1 MDFFH
6 SVHLSEAMKTKH
18 NHPNEERINKADDRE
33 TTLSGFSIAEVLYRI
48 SIPTFIIDR
57 KHTVIHWNRAM
68 ENLSGIPAS
77 AIIGTKQ
84 HWRAFYPSKRATM
97 ADFIVGNMHE
107 EVIATFFEGKYRKS
121 QFDESSYET
130 EDYFPTLGGKGR
142 WLLCTATA
150 IPDAN
155 GRIIAAVESVQDISE
170 RKRAEDSLRESEQK
184 YKEMSIT
191 DSLTK
196 LYNSRH
202 FFRQLK
208 SEIERSERY
217 GHPLS
222 VVLLDVDNFKKYNDT
237 YGHLEGDNALLVI
250 ADVIRKTLRS
260 TDNGFRFGGEEFTII
275 LPETDIDEALE
286 VAERL
291 RKNIA
296 NAWLSPLSK
305 LKSCVTA
312 SIGVSRHE
320 PGELISSL
328 LGRTDKA
335 MYSAKEKGKNR
346 VCVEIQEQRVKQM
359 QLFAN

>member
-1 MDFFH
+1 
-6 SVHLSEAMKTKH
+6 MKSKH
-18 NHPNEERINKADDRE
+18 IHHEERIRKSVDME
-33 TTLSGFSIAEVLYRI
+33 TMLSGLSITEVLYRI

-57 KHTVIHWNRAM
+57 NHTVLHWNRAM
-68 ENLSGIPAS
+68 ENLSGIA
-77 AIIGTKQ
+77 ATDIVGTRD
-84 HWRAFYPSKRATM
+84 HWRAFYPSERATM
-97 ADFIVGNMHE
+97 ADFVVGNMRE
-107 EVIATFFEGKYRKS
+107 EVIETFFEGKYRKT
-121 QFDESSYET
+121 QFDESAYEM
-130 EDYFPTLGGKGR
+130 EDYFPAVGGTGR

-150 IPDAN
+150 VPDES
-155 GRIIAAVESVQDISE
+155 GQIIAAVESVQDISE
-170 RKRAEDSLRESEQK
+170 RKMVEESLRESEQK

-208 SEIERSERY
+208 TEIERSERY

-222 VVLLDVDNFKKYNDT
+222 VMLLDIDDFKRYNDT

-250 ADVIRKTLRS
+250 ADVIRKNLRS
-260 TDNGFRFGGEEFTII
+260 TDNGFRFGGEEFTVI

-291 RKNIA
+291 RRNIA

-305 LKSCVTA
+305 LKCCVTA
-312 SIGVSRHE
+312 SIGVSRYE
-320 PGELISSL
+320 PGELISTL

-346 VCVEIQEQRVKQM
+346 VCVEIYEHRLKQLP
-359 QLFAN
+359 LFAS